1 MTLKLTPVL
10 AWFRQTSTIA
20 GVMIFAGIAADLV
33 THNIIYAAAATAAVG
48 VIMPGHLEMKGE
60 IAQLSADV
68 AGAVASKGAPS
79 SLVAITSDLVQ
90 LASSFPA
97 NTPVVAVA
105 PISST
110 FQVLH
115 PSTVMPVPPP
125 VAAPVLTPAA

>member
-1 MTLKLTPVL
+1 LRASPPT
-10 AWFRQTSTIA
+10 
-20 GVMIFAGIAADLV
+20 LV